1 MAYRVSQRINAV
13 ADQREGLGEPDPA
26 PFFFDQNEAR
36 RAEKNFFGDR
46 PRPHPPTPPYLRLWM
61 TAPPHHHPLSEG
73 LDLTA
78 LQFKAY
84 NAFGQSTVLEQECPS
99 IDLARTR
106 YKSLV
111 ITTD

>member
-1 MAYRVSQRINAV
+1 MQWRING
-13 ADQREGLGEPDPA
+13 RGSGSPIPPPSFSTKMRPEGPKKSFLEIAPA
-26 PFFFDQNEAR
+26 
-36 RAEKNFFGDR
+36 
-46 PRPHPPTPPYLRLWM
+46 PTPPYLRLWM